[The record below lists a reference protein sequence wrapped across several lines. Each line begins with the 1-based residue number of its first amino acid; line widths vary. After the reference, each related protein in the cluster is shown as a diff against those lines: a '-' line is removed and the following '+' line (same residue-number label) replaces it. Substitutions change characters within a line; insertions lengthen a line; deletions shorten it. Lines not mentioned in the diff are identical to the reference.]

1 MKFLRL
7 GLCAAAF
14 VSLSATAAH
23 AQKFGIVAGGNW
35 EALADIDA
43 SLSGAFQTSAGWHV
57 GAFAEIGTPIV
68 AVRPG
73 LVYSNAGSLMA
84 GLGAGTLSAASFR
97 VSNLIVPVDVMLK
110 AIPVLYLFAGPEFQV
125 NLSNGAPDVLADTFN
140 KTNMRAGVGLGL
152 EFGRVYLESRYVF
165 GLTSLTKTE
174 IDDGTGTMIP
184 VDSQT
189 SGAIRASIGVALF

>member
-7 GLCAAAF
+7 GLCAATF
-14 VSLSATAAH
+14 LSLSVTAAH
-23 AQKFGIVAGGNW
+23 AQKFGLVVGGNW
-35 EALADIDA
+35 EALADIE
-43 SLSGAFQTSAGWHV
+43 SSVSSSFQTSAGWHV

-73 LVYSNAGSLMA
+73 LIYSNAGSLMA
-84 GLGAGTLSAASFR
+84 GLGVGTLSASSFR

-125 NLSNGAPDVLADTFN
+125 NLSNGAPEALADTFN

-152 EFGRVYLESRYVF
+152 EFGRVYLESRYIF
-165 GLTSLTKTE
+165 GLTSLTKSSV
-174 IDDGTGTMIP
+174 DDGSGGTIP
-184 VDSQT
+184 IDKQT

>member
-14 VSLSATAAH
+14 LSLSATAAH

-73 LVYSNAGSLMA
+73 LIYSNAGSLMA
-84 GLGAGTLSAASFR
+84 GLSAGTLSASSFR
-97 VSNLIVPVDVMLK
+97 VSNLIVPVDVILK

-125 NLSNGAPDVLADTFN
+125 NLSNGAPAALSDTFN
-140 KTNMRAGVGLGL
+140 KTNLRAGLG
-152 EFGRVYLESRYVF
+152 F
-165 GLTSLTKTE
+165 GLDLVE
-174 IDDGTGTMIP
+174 
-184 VDSQT
+184 
-189 SGAIRASIGVALF
+189 GVATHVRNGGAPRAPSQSVPPPFLLHNKMVSALTSRDD